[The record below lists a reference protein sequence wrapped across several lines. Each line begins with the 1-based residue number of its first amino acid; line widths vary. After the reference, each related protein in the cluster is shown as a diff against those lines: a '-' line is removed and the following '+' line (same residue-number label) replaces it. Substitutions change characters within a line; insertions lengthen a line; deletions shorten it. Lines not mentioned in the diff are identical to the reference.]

1 MTSTIV
7 TSGPLVAAGTI
18 RGDDGL
24 PTVAPLPA
32 PKILVRRTKTAG
44 WQVAYVAQSGRVH
57 VLKRRCD
64 LLEANLIGAAA
75 AMAHIVPMEVER

>member
-1 MTSTIV
+1 MTV
-7 TSGPLVAAGTI
+7 TTGPVVATGAPE
-18 RGDDGL
+18 RGDGL

-44 WQVAYVAQSGRVH
+44 WQVAYVARSGRVH
-57 VLKRRCD
+57 VLKRRCG
-64 LLEANLIGAAA
+64 LLEANLVGAAA